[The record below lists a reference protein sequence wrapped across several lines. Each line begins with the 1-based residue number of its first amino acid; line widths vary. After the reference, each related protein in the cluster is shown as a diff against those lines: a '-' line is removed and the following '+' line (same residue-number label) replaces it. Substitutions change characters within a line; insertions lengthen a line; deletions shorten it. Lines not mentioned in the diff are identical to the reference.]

1 MSQSAFT
8 VAILLA
14 AFVLFL
20 AAKNRLNTYSAVLW
34 GATKAAPPA
43 SSGGSGGGIGSLLKL
58 APEALPLLAA

>member
-14 AFVLFL
+14 GFVLFL

-34 GATKAAPPA
+34 GDTKAPSPA
-43 SSGGSGGGIGSLLKL
+43 GGSSSGGADVMGTALKL
-58 APEALPLLAA
+58 APEALMML